1 MNVDGKYIVK
11 GDANCDQRITIDDI
25 IAIQLDIFDYE
36 NLTGDAFTAADLNSD
51 GKISTA
57 DAALLH
63 QHLLGIR
70 MITEVIDK

>member
-1 MNVDGKYIVK
+1 MDVDGKYIVK

-36 NLTGDAFTAADLNSD
+36 KLTGDAFTAANLNND
-51 GKISTA
+51 GKISAA

-63 QHLLGIR
+63 QHLLGLR
-70 MITEVIDK
+70 MITEVIEK